1 MSLKIDDFETFYKEV
16 YERKPFAWQIKLAK
30 CVCKT
35 GWPDALDL
43 PTASGKTTVIDIA
56 VFHLALEAEKKN
68 RNAAMRI
75 ALIVDRRLVVD
86 DAFKHAMKLSKAIHS
101 KSKKPI
107 LDQVATALEKISI
120 DGLKVV
126 RLRGGMPQEN
136 EWART
141 PSTPTIII
149 STIDQIGSRLLFR
162 GYGISNSMKP
172 VHAGLLGSNTLYL
185 IDEAH
190 ISQPFVDTLG
200 QISKIQNNNGW
211 KSSLRT
217 VFMSATLPPDKNQ
230 NVFPP
235 KGKNDELL
243 SDMGKRITAHK
254 YAKLKSESNDVETQ
268 IIKSSC
274 EFIKKKKTMNQDI
287 KAVGIIVN
295 TVYSARKIFSDI
307 KKVID
312 EGDYTSLN
320 EVHLLTGR
328 MRPLDRDRFIKNK
341 IEQIRP
347 LDPNRTE
354 QSSPDCNNQ
363 NDKVMFF
370 VCTQCVEVGVDIT
383 FDVLITQIAP
393 LDSLRQR
400 FGRLNRTGLCEISH
414 AQIIASKDDVKK
426 NADDFIYKNSSAETW
441 NYLKTISNKSEI
453 DFGIKY
459 FKEPP
464 SENIKKMLSPKS
476 ESVTLFPSYIHFWS
490 QTNPQPLPDPDPA
503 LFLHG
508 IKSKSADVQ
517 IIWRADVTKEMLAE
531 NKSKQANYTELIIP
545 TVLEA
550 ISVPIWTVKKWIEN
564 KEDEKLVDIE
574 GSEQSDEEIKSEY
587 NVLRWRGTNKDTQC
601 IKFNDIKP
609 GDIIIVPTECGGCDE
624 YGWDGNTKTI
634 VKDISIQ
641 ANLIHRRRLAIKF
654 NEKIITDIASNKA
667 WEEIKKITID
677 YADSTHIREFIDE
690 IKNVEGF
697 PEIWK
702 DIMNMLVE
710 KYANRDF
717 YIQKVK
723 EGNTSRITGFSY
735 KKKITKQWCNDIL
748 TRLFKYEKTTD
759 IDYED
764 VESEASTEMDHA
776 GSATKDI
783 FLDEHCKGVENFVEE
798 FCSNINLESNV
809 VKDIMLSARLHD
821 MGKIESRWQ
830 ALVRRKDP
838 DALNIDRPIAKSK
851 VDFSNGMEYEKY
863 RKIAHLPKKFRHEC
877 WSVALAKNHTE
888 VKNAHDCEL
897 VLYLIGSHHGH
908 GRPLFPSVD
917 DQHQN
922 KSILTGNL
930 DLSINICDI
939 PNGLDSNWIDMFERL
954 YKRYGPWELAHMES
968 ILRLADHR
976 QSEKEGA

>member
-1 MSLKIDDFETFYKEV
+1 MSLKINDFETFYEAV
-16 YERKPFAWQIKLAK
+16 YDRKPFAWQIKLAER
-30 CVCKT
+30 VCKT
-35 GWPDALDL
+35 GWPNALDL

-86 DAFKHAMKLSKAIHS
+86 DAFKHATKLSKALHS
-101 KSKKPI
+101 KSEKSII
-107 LDQVATALEKISI
+107 LRRVADVLEKISI

-162 GYGISNSMKP
+162 GYGVSNSMKP
-172 VHAGLLGSNTLYL
+172 VHAGLLGSDTLYL

-200 QISKIQNNNGW
+200 QISKIQNTNGW

-230 NVFPP
+230 DVFPS
-235 KGKNDELL
+235 KDKMNEELL
-243 SDMGKRITAHK
+243 LDMGKRITAHK
-254 YAKLKSESNDVETQ
+254 YAKLKSESNDVEAQ

-274 EFIKKKKTMNQDI
+274 KFIKKKKDNESKDI
-287 KAVGIIVN
+287 KTVGIIVN
-295 TVYSARKIFSDI
+295 RVYSARKIFSEI
-307 KKVID
+307 KKEID
-312 EGDYTSLN
+312 KDDYKSLN
-320 EVHLLTGR
+320 EIHLLTGR
-328 MRPLDRDRFIKNK
+328 IRPLDRDRLIKNK

-347 LDPNRTE
+347 DA
-354 QSSPDCNNQ
+354 NNQ
-363 NDKVMFF
+363 NNKVMFF

-383 FDVLITQIAP
+383 FDALITQIAP

-400 FGRLNRTGLCEISH
+400 FGRLNRIGLRDISH
-414 AQIIASKDDVKK
+414 AQIIAAKDDVKT

-441 NYLKTISNKSEI
+441 KYLKTMSDKSGI
-453 DFGIKY
+453 DFGIQY
-459 FKEPP
+459 FKEPS

-476 ESVTLFPSYIHFWS
+476 ESVTILPSYIHFWS
-490 QTNPQPLPDPDPA
+490 QTNPQPSPDPDPA

-517 IIWRADVTKEMLAE
+517 IIWRADVTKEMLE
-531 NKSKQANYTELIIP
+531 KNKPKQANYTQLIIP

-550 ISVPIWTVKKWIEN
+550 ISVPIWTVKKWIED
-564 KEDEKLVDIE
+564 KEDTKLTDIE
-574 GSEQSDEEIKSEY
+574 GSGQSDEKIESER
-587 NVLRWRGTNKDTQC
+587 NVLRWRGADKDAQS
-601 IKFNDIKP
+601 IKFDDIKP
-609 GDIIIVPTECGGCDE
+609 GDIIIVPTEYGGCDE

-634 VKDISIQ
+634 VKDISIE

-667 WEEIKKITID
+667 WKEIKKITIE
-677 YADSTHIREFIDE
+677 YAESTNIKAFFDE

-710 KYANRDF
+710 KYAKRDF
-717 YIQKVK
+717 YIQKTE
-723 EGNTSRITGFSY
+723 EGNTSRIIGFSY
-735 KKKITKQWCNDIL
+735 KKKISEKWCNDIL
-748 TRLFKYEKTTD
+748 TKLFKFEKTSD
-759 IDYED
+759 INYED
-764 VESEASTEMDHA
+764 VESEASTEMDHV

-783 FLDEHCKGVENFVEE
+783 FLDEHCKGVENFVEK
-798 FCSNINLESNV
+798 FCSKINLESNV

-821 MGKIESRWQ
+821 IGKTESRCQ
-830 ALVRRKDP
+830 AFLRRKDP
-838 DALNIDRPIAKSK
+838 DVLNNDKPIAKSK
-851 VDFSNGMEYEKY
+851 VSFSNGMEYEKY
-863 RKIAHLPKKFRHEC
+863 RKIARLPKKFRHEC

-888 VKNAHDCEL
+888 VKKAHDYEL

-917 DQHQN
+917 DEHKN

-930 DLSINICDI
+930 DLKIDTCDI
-939 PNGLDSNWIDMFERL
+939 PNGLDSNWIDMFEKL
-954 YKRYGPWELAHMES
+954 YRKYGPWELAHMES

-976 QSEKEGA
+976 QSEKEETDVN